1 MVAFKQGEADLTTLV
16 LDVGSA
22 MEKYDMEDAFVG
34 AWDIANLTS
43 DFLMEKMGAETSG
56 CSTKA
61 PTSLTSSRYDVEGA
75 DPWVGCWPSP
85 LFLRQRLLFFCRR
98 GKYVAKAGRNARR

>member
-1 MVAFKQGEADLTTLV
+1 
-16 LDVGSA
+16 
-22 MEKYDMEDAFVG
+22 MEKFDMGDAFVG

-61 PTSLTSSRYDVEGA
+61 PTSLPSSRY
-75 DPWVGCWPSP
+75 
-85 LFLRQRLLFFCRR
+85 
-98 GKYVAKAGRNARR
+98 ARRC